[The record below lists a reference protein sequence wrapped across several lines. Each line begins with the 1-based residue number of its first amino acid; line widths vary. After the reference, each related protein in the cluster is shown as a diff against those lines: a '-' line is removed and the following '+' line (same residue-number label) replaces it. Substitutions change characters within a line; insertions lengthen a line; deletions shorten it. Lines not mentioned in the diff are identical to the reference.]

1 MLRRLLSNLPVV
13 GLLANILTPGGVAKR
28 PETLAFQEYVRIM
41 GDRAPGEFSR
51 AIGELPAENK
61 TLLLIM
67 WIACTGPKAKTM
79 DSFCRSANRLRLSG
93 SDVEMEL
100 TSFEEDRESVSDDWT
115 REDALQLA
123 DAMVRVLLTEN
134 RYEPLSD
141 ENERLLAQALQ
152 TFDFPIQT
160 DVESEEVS

>member
-1 MLRRLLSNLPVV
+1 
-13 GLLANILTPGGVAKR
+13 
-28 PETLAFQEYVRIM
+28 
-41 GDRAPGEFSR
+41 
-51 AIGELPAENK
+51 
-61 TLLLIM
+61 
-67 WIACTGPKAKTM
+67 
-79 DSFCRSANRLRLSG
+79 
-93 SDVEMEL
+93 MEL
-100 TSFEEDRESVSDDWT
+100 TSFEEDRESGSDDWT

-123 DAMVRVLLTEN
+123 DAMVRVLLTGK